1 MGERKEVAM
10 SKRISKIL
18 VIEDSRSLLMLYR
31 TALQQAGYR
40 VLGFTKSLEA
50 LQAMEMESVDLVLT
64 DLMIP
69 DMNGMDLIPH
79 LSLHTHLPIV
89 VVTGYGEYRETLP
102 KEEPAIKAFF
112 EKPVEMRKLIR
123 AIEDILGKE
132 ITSTRK

>member
-1 MGERKEVAM
+1 M
-10 SKRISKIL
+10 SKRKNTIL
-18 VIEDSRSLLMLYR
+18 VIEDSRSLLMFYR
-31 TALQQAGYR
+31 KALHEAGYK

-79 LSLHTHLPIV
+79 LSLHTDLPII

-102 KEEPAIKAFF
+102 KEEPAIRAFF
-112 EKPVEMRKLIR
+112 EKPVEMKKLVQTIT
-123 AIEDILGKE
+123 DILRKE
-132 ITSTRK
+132 TVSARK